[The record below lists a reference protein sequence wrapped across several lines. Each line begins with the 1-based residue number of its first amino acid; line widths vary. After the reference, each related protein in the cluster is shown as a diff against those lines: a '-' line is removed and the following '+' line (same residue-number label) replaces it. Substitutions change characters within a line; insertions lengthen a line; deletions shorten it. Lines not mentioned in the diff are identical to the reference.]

1 MKNHILSVAAVLCI
15 FLSISC
21 KKSNDQSS
29 ASLRF
34 INLSPNSSAMDLY
47 LNSALVVGNVS
58 YPGPSG
64 YQSINA
70 AATSLSVNQATTAN
84 ILLAGNIALAA
95 NNHYSAIVYDS
106 VAILKGDIF
115 QDDRTDP
122 PAGKA
127 FVRFFN
133 YVSGTPSLDIIK
145 AGNTSNKLF
154 TSRTYLDHKN
164 TGAYVSYTA
173 IDPGPFSVSAV
184 VAGTNVLITQL
195 PGFNATAG
203 KSYTLVLR
211 GFNKGVNT
219 QAVLLSPIEDK

>member
-1 MKNHILSVAAVLCI
+1 MKNQILSLAAAICML
-15 FLSISC
+15 FSGSC
-21 KKSNDQSS
+21 KKSEDQ
-29 ASLRF
+29 ATANLRF
-34 INLSPNSSAMDLY
+34 INMSPNSSAIDLY

-58 YPGPSG
+58 YPGPSS

-95 NNHYSAIVYDS
+95 NNHYSTIVYDS

-164 TGAYVSYTA
+164 TGSYVSYTA

-195 PGFNATAG
+195 PSFEATAG

-211 GFNKGVNT
+211 GFNKGTGN
-219 QAVLLSPIEDK
+219 QAVFLSPIQDK